1 MQRKKI
7 IIFVLS
13 PLRKAYSMRSCRPF
27 PCWLL
32 PVFALSA
39 LGLAPAASAQNA
51 LSNPGF
57 ETGSLSPWQD
67 VFSGSGGRENVAWH
81 TTTDF
86 VHSGQYAVTATGTRS
101 LSQTFAPVTPQS
113 ITQFSF
119 WAASP
124 AFSGAS
130 SGFSIT
136 GTYNSPTQGQN
147 QIFFFG
153 SFFPGAQYQFYDF
166 TTQLKSNLL
175 GNSVLTGLQF
185 NGGIDNFGGFKSP
198 TLYLDDVT
206 LSTNSSPVPEAST
219 TVSLGLLLALGLGSL
234 TLTARRKKAAR

>member
-1 MQRKKI
+1 
-7 IIFVLS
+7 
-13 PLRKAYSMRSCRPF
+13 MRSRP
-27 PCWLL
+27 PSPTWLL
-32 PVFALSA
+32 SVLAVST

-67 VFSGSGGRENVAWH
+67 VFNGSGGRENVAWH

-86 VHSGQYAVTATGTRS
+86 VHSGQYAATATGIRS
-101 LSQTFAPVTPQS
+101 LSQTFVPVTPQS

-130 SGFSIT
+130 SGFTVSA
-136 GTYNSPTQGQN
+136 TYSSPTQGQN
-147 QIFFFG
+147 QRFTLG
-153 SFFPGAQYQFYDF
+153 SFSPGTQYQFYDF

-175 GNSVLTGLQF
+175 ANSVLTGLQF

-206 LSTNSSPVPEAST
+206 LSTNSAPVPEAST

-234 TLTARRKKAAR
+234 TLAARRKKAAR